1 MLPTGQGGSASH
13 QRGNA
18 FPTPAGRLYG
28 FIQTGAFYQLKGA
41 VPRQRSGT
49 IYLPRAKP
57 STRPGGVSRSRT
69 EPLAPRAKGPAAPS
83 TLARESGRQ
92 PSGIQLPADS
102 SHKPMVSLTPKA
114 LEPPLH
120 FFPYLWYIESDIFN
134 SLQGREKVHGWNWQS
149 EPGWWKRVREFH
161 GSASLS

>member
-1 MLPTGQGGSASH
+1 MIPLLSIHSAPACGGKVVALATKGGMHFLARQGGCMVFAVARQH
-13 QRGNA
+13 IK
-18 FPTPAGRLYG
+18 FPYEPARSVGR
-28 FIQTGAFYQLKGA
+28 TH
-41 VPRQRSGT
+41 RSVRSTWT
-49 IYLPRAKP
+49 IEPGRREAPEPSSPSGLVHRAC
-57 STRPGGVSRSRT
+57 
-69 EPLAPRAKGPAAPS
+69 
-83 TLARESGRQ
+83 Q

-102 SHKPMVSLTPKA
+102 SHKPMISLTPKA

-120 FFPYLWYIESDIFN
+120 FFPYLWYIGSDIFN

>member
-1 MLPTGQGGSASH
+1 MLPTGQGGGASH
-13 QRGNA
+13 QRGIA
-18 FPTPAGRLYG
+18 FPRPQGGCKG
-28 FIQTGAFYQLKGA
+28 FRC
-41 VPRQRSGT
+41 PRQRH
-49 IYLPRAKP
+49 IKLPSEPARSVGRTHRSVR
-57 STRPGGVSRSRT
+57 STRTIEPGRREVP
-69 EPLAPRAKGPAAPS
+69 EPSSPSGLVHRAC
-83 TLARESGRQ
+83 Q

-102 SHKPMVSLTPKA
+102 SHKPMVSLTTKA